1 PRGQSRPE
9 RGKARSRRRG
19 KTRTEHGATAREFGQ
34 GRCLLEV
41 PGQQLRSQAVHQE
54 EGCSAGR
61 AHTELVVVSGYP
73 EGRGQRGGDRGQG
86 VRPVRGYTDL
96 LVRGA

>member
-1 PRGQSRPE
+1 
-9 RGKARSRRRG
+9 
-19 KTRTEHGATAREFGQ
+19 
-34 GRCLLEV
+34 RCLLEM
-41 PGQQLRSQAVHQE
+41 PDQQLRSQAVHQE

-96 LVRGA
+96 LVRGAVCPGVVHRISIRVRCVSAVSLRVLEADDRIR